1 MQKRCKIS
9 IKKFEFEVIFKKSI
23 TSDLIW
29 RSLPIF
35 SKIKRWGEEIYFDT
49 PLNIDLDKDA
59 RSIIEYGEIAFW
71 SAGSA
76 IAIGYGK
83 TPVSQEDEIRL
94 ISPANVWADCEFKKE
109 YIRSIKEGET
119 VLVEKF

>member
-1 MQKRCKIS
+1 MKKI
-9 IKKFEFEVIFKKSI
+9 ILKFNNKE
-23 TSDLIW
+23 LILKI
-29 RSLPIF
+29 RNTKTADIIYDALPF
-35 SKIKRWGEEIYFDT
+35 QSKVNKWGEEIYFET

-59 RSIIEYGEIAFW
+59 RSVIEYGEIAFW

-83 TPVSQEDEIRL
+83 TPVSQGDEIRL
-94 ISPANVWADCEFKKE
+94 ISPANIWADCEFEKD
-109 YIRSIKEGET
+109 YIYGIKEGEA